1 MGNTKL
7 IFAIIVVLGLII
19 GIIFG
24 FLYMQDNSK
33 QASVLQQE
41 ISSLLEKDFINSE
54 IDMTIKSKRNYA
66 KVEKAVK
73 DYLSDVKSLYAQAQ
87 KFCDDSEISN
97 IISAENIE
105 ADDKELTVLSQK
117 IEEYKNEF
125 EELKNSSKGIT
136 NELIILEKIEAT
148 GVKQNYVDV
157 YKDIMDNESM
167 KSKLENA
174 QSQIEKELEKTE
186 KQVDGLDKIVR
197 FLKFNSKYWEIND
210 GRLQFTN
217 VNKLTEY
224 YQLLNGD

>member
-1 MGNTKL
+1 MGNAKL

-73 DYLSDVKSLYAQAQ
+73 DYLSDVKSLYTQAQ

-105 ADDKELTVLSQK
+105 ADDKELSVLSQK
-117 IEEYKNEF
+117 IEEYKNGF

-136 NELIILEKIEAT
+136 NELIIIEKIEAT

-197 FLKFNSKYWEIND
+197 FLKSNSKYWEIND
-210 GRLQFTN
+210 GKLQFTN